1 MKTCEEYVLNELERK
16 TEECELRGERVQEL
30 ERQLESKNV
39 AIQDYERINYNLRTT
54 LNRVLELI
62 ELTHKSLSDNL
73 EGLYA
78 RDFIIYNDD
87 DKETFDL
94 LKEYAKEAN

>member
-16 TEECELRGERVQEL
+16 AEECELRGERVQEL

-54 LNRVLELI
+54 LNKVLELI
-62 ELTHKSLSDNL
+62 ELTHKTLCTGT

-78 RDFIIYNDD
+78 RDFTIWSDE

-94 LKEYAKEAN
+94 LKEYAKEAK